1 MKNKGDFLMNNF
13 LSFFIAV
20 VCVVLFAFFI
30 GNAIYQARAS
40 DELTNAKKTIELIE
54 AKTNALD
61 EGQKSELTIQGFAG
75 AERWYIVGWNKND
88 PNRPEKCFFDSCIC
102 ICNGASKEV
111 CQEKGICKYFDGLDI
126 NVSAYVLRVTFPDES
141 FRNSDFIPLSQYDFH
156 YSKANI
162 QCIPLQNSLFELA
175 VSRKNDLINIF
186 NNNSHDLGTLGSSE
200 SRCRPTR

>member
-102 ICNGASKEV
+102 ICNGVSNEI
-111 CQEKGICKYFDGLDI
+111 CQKKGICIKVDQSEVLVHTLPFDY
-126 NVSAYVLRVTFPDES
+126 NYQVPVTAPGIHLPDDKNAH
-141 FRNSDFIPLSQYDFH
+141 F
-156 YSKANI
+156 A
-162 QCIPLQNSLFELA
+162 CIPLMSQ
-175 VSRKNDLINIF
+175 LIKF
-186 NNNSHDLGTLGSSE
+186 NVLKEEDRLDFAKE
-200 SRCRPTR
+200 SPGILSKLEEVKSYFSCKRI